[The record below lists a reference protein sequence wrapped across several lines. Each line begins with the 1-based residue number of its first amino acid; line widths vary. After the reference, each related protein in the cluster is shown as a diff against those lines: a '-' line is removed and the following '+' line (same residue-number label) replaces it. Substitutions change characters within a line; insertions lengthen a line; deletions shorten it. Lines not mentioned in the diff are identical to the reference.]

1 MCAESCASPGADDDL
16 PPRAAQ
22 IEGADLPLLS
32 GRLAVLRSGQHLA
45 DIAERLRDLEA
56 ILIEAD
62 GGQTPSADRLLRAR
76 RARLQAMDLILQELT
91 ALSALLVDLSEH
103 ACDSPNQVVDA
114 LVDLPRL
121 QSLAQALR
129 ATEELER
136 QRTPSAEIVLF

>member
-1 MCAESCASPGADDDL
+1 M
-16 PPRAAQ
+16 
-22 IEGADLPLLS
+22 PLLS

-45 DIAERLRDLEA
+45 DIAERLRVLEA

-62 GGQTPSADRLLRAR
+62 GGHTPSADRLLRAR

-91 ALSALLVDLSEH
+91 ALSALLVDLAEH
-103 ACDSPNQVVDA
+103 ACDAPNQVVDA
-114 LVDLPRL
+114 LVDVPRL
-121 QSLAQALR
+121 QSLAHALR